1 MQNSQ
6 WIASLIIENVLKGHN
21 LDKSF
26 QLILQKNG
34 KTILERNQ
42 SQIKDLAYGVLRFL
56 GQSKFIINKLVKR
69 KVENRSLEALLYIAL
84 FQINHERSND
94 FTIVDQAVNAS
105 KKIDPKKSAF
115 VNAILRNFLRNKKIL
130 NDQVCS
136 DESARFNYLDWW
148 ILKLKEEYPNDWESM
163 LNIGNLHPPFSLRV
177 NLKNINISDYKN
189 ILSNQGID
197 YFVLGEEALIFKKPM
212 GVNKI
217 PGFLEGNVSVQD
229 YGAQLAAHILDL
241 KENHNVL
248 DACAAPG
255 GKSCHMLELKN
266 IKLTS
271 VEIDKAR
278 AKKIEENFNREN
290 LIARVINAKVDINN
304 IWWDKKLF
312 DRILV
317 DAPCSSSGIVRRH
330 VDIKWLRR
338 PSDLTYFSD
347 IQFNLLV
354 AAWPML
360 KTKGK
365 LLYVTC
371 SVFNDENIKVIERFK
386 AKIKGVREL
395 DISFPKNIKVIN
407 NQLIPTDFHDGLFYA
422 LLEKQ

>member
-69 KVENRSLEALLYIAL
+69 KVENRSLEALLHIAL

-197 YFVLGEEALIFKKPM
+197 YFALGEEALIFKKPM

>member
-34 KTILERNQ
+34 KTIFERNQ
-42 SQIKDLAYGVLRFL
+42 SQIKDLAYGALRFL

-69 KVENRSLEALLYIAL
+69 KVENRSLEALLHIAL

-115 VNAILRNFLRNKKIL
+115 VNAILRNFLRNKKIF
-130 NDQVCS
+130 NDQVYS

-148 ILKLKEEYPNDWESM
+148 ISKLKEEYPNDWESV

-271 VEIDKAR
+271 VEIDEAR

-290 LIARVINAKVDINN
+290 LVARVINAKVDINN

-338 PSDLTYFSD
+338 SSDLTYFSN

-354 AAWPML
+354 AAWLML

-371 SVFNDENIKVIERFK
+371 SVFSDENIKVIERFK